1 MSDEDKQQ
9 KDGEKAESK
18 ADHKDNKEADTKAD
32 SGLGYTAEGGGFV
45 TAEDTAGN
53 TKVREEK
60 GAPEHEKPGGQKAG
74 SVDPA
79 SEGRAFGEPE
89 EGGERQ
95 GETTPGR
102 KAAPMSE
109 EPRVVEGAELAK
121 AGGAG
126 EPPGGYADVPKAEAA
141 GEPPADAPKGDA
153 DAEREA
159 KVKAAAEARAA
170 RLAAKAA
177 QTAEAGDAPAAEAAA
192 PTDADKEAKAKA
204 AAEARAA
211 RASARA
217 AKTEGAEPEAPKE
230 PSPKQPLL
238 DRLTAILKEFRE
250 GIVEDAVVNEKGG
263 HIPTVSIQAEAWP
276 DTAAMLRTHPEL
288 ELNYLRNVSGVDM
301 ETHMEVVYHLIS
313 LDHKQDYCFKVK
325 TDRQTP
331 SVPSI
336 TPIFPTADWNE
347 REIYDLFGIDFPGH
361 PDLRR
366 IMMADDWVGHP
377 LRKDYEP
384 IDPEV

>member
-1 MSDEDKQQ
+1 MSDEEKKA
-9 KDGEKAESK
+9 KDGDTPER
-18 ADHKDNKEADTKAD
+18 KDDR
-32 SGLGYTAEGGGFV
+32 GLGFTSEGGGFI

-53 TKVREEK
+53 TKVGGSAGGGEGEAQNS
-60 GAPEHEKPGGQKAG
+60 GKPGT
-74 SVDPA
+74 VDPH
-79 SEGRAFGEPE
+79 SEARTFGEPE
-89 EGGERQ
+89 EGEERQ
-95 GETTPGR
+95 GNTTPGV
-102 KAAPMSE
+102 KAPPMSG
-109 EPRVVEGAELAK
+109 EPRIAEGAALAK

-126 EPPGGYADVPKAEAA
+126 EPPGGYADVPKAKGKAPEGGAAEAPKSA
-141 GEPPADAPKGDA
+141 ADAPNSAA

-177 QTAEAGDAPAAEAAA
+177 QTAEAGDAPAAERAA
-192 PTDADKEAKAKA
+192 PTDAEKEAKAKA

-217 AKTEGAEPEAPKE
+217 AKPEGAEPEVPKE

-263 HIPTVSIQAEAWP
+263 HIPTVYIKAEAWP
-276 DTAAMLRTHPEL
+276 ETADMLRTHPEL
-288 ELNYLRNVSGVDM
+288 GLHYLRNVSGVDM
-301 ETHMEVVYHLIS
+301 ETHMEVVYHFIS
-313 LDHKQDYCFKVK
+313 LEHKQDYCFKVK
-325 TDRQTP
+325 TDRENP
-331 SVPSI
+331 SIPSI

>member
-1 MSDEDKQQ
+1 MSDEEKKA
-9 KDGEKAESK
+9 KDGDAGER
-18 ADHKDNKEADTKAD
+18 KDDR
-32 SGLGYTAEGGGFV
+32 GLGFTSEGGGFI

-53 TKVREEK
+53 TKVGGSAGGGEGEAQN
-60 GAPEHEKPGGQKAG
+60 GEKPGTA
-74 SVDPA
+74 DPR
-79 SEGRAFGEPE
+79 SEARAFGEPE
-89 EGGERQ
+89 EGEERQ
-95 GETTPGR
+95 GNTTPGV
-102 KAAPMSE
+102 KAPPMSG
-109 EPRVVEGAELAK
+109 EPRVVEGAALAK

-126 EPPGGYADVPKAEAA
+126 EPPGGYADVPKAEGAEPAGGAA
-141 GEPPADAPKGDA
+141 EAQVSSA

-177 QTAEAGDAPAAEAAA
+177 QTAEAGDAPAAERAA
-192 PTDADKEAKAKA
+192 PTDAEKEAKAKA

-211 RASARA
+211 RVSARTT
-217 AKTEGAEPEAPKE
+217 KTEGAEPEAPKE

-238 DRLTAILKEFRE
+238 DRLTAILKEFHD
-250 GIVEDAVVNEKGG
+250 GIVEDAVINEKGG
-263 HIPTVSIQAEAWP
+263 HIPTVYIKAEAWRE
-276 DTAAMLRTHPEL
+276 TADMLRIHPEL
-288 ELNYLRNVSGVDM
+288 GLHYLRNVSGVDM
-301 ETHMEVVYHLIS
+301 ETHMEVVYHFIS

-325 TDRQTP
+325 TDRENP
-331 SVPSI
+331 SIPSI